1 MHTDLHCITRIVCFT
16 HLDMFVMFVPNNN
29 RMDSTLHEE
38 KKEDL

>member
-1 MHTDLHCITRIVCFT
+1 MHTDLHCIMRIVCFT
-16 HLDMFVMFVPNNN
+16 HLNMFVSNEN